1 MINGT
6 KVICLC
12 GSTRFTVEMSNI
24 IWNYAKQG
32 ILALG
37 WCILLSNHEGG
48 GKEID
53 HHLAEQEG
61 VAEVLDE
68 LHLRKIDIADEVFIV
83 NVNGYIGDGTKRE
96 IRYAI
101 THGKP
106 LKFLEPDWGYPDLAD
121 VLT

>member
-6 KVICLC
+6 KVVCLC

-37 WCILLSNHEGG
+37 CCILLSNHENSGR
-48 GKEID
+48 EID
-53 HHLAEQEG
+53 HHLAEKEN
-61 VAEVLDE
+61 VAEILDE

-96 IRYAI
+96 IRYASA
-101 THGKP
+101 HKKP
-106 LKFLEPDWGYPDLAD
+106 IRFLEPEWGYPDLAD